1 MASTIAFKQIEKFA
15 YRITRQTNIRH
26 LNWSK
31 TFRDRVESEI
41 ITPLDDSCPALIS
54 NAFSSYDTAVNCE
67 DQVAIVI
74 QRSEK
79 TEELE
84 QADSVRDNT
93 WLGIKTMAESLQRI
107 GTAEQKAAA
116 KRFLSSADTHNI
128 GISQRYEDE
137 TEHLRQFIQQCE
149 GSLATDVE
157 TLGLTSLIAQLKTEN
172 EAVHQI
178 IVERNTEASAADPTA
193 MQTARTDVD
202 DLYKQLVMII
212 NAFAIAEWEQG
223 QSPYD
228 TAIDRINADID
239 YYDKHVFQKESKK
252 KDDGQGG
259 GGEGSSDSD
268 DQGDDSGDQG
278 GGGGDQTQ
286 GYALTISTS
295 GTGSATVTS
304 NGSSISSGTAL
315 AEDAEVEIGITP
327 AAGNTPTASVNGSD
341 IELSESGGVYTG
353 NFAMPGQASTLVIN
367 TGTSGN
373 NSSPDGLDK
382 D

>member
-1 MASTIAFKQIEKFA
+1 MASTIAFK
-15 YRITRQTNIRH
+15 R
-26 LNWSK
+26 
-31 TFRDRVESEI
+31 
-41 ITPLDDSCPALIS
+41 
-54 NAFSSYDTAVNCE
+54 
-67 DQVAIVI
+67 
-74 QRSEK
+74 
-79 TEELE
+79 
-84 QADSVRDNT
+84 
-93 WLGIKTMAESLQRI
+93 
-107 GTAEQKAAA
+107 
-116 KRFLSSADTHNI
+116 
-128 GISQRYEDE
+128 
-137 TEHLRQFIQQCE
+137 
-149 GSLATDVE
+149 
-157 TLGLTSLIAQLKTEN
+157 
-172 EAVHQI
+172 
-178 IVERNTEASAADPTA
+178 
-193 MQTARTDVD
+193 
-202 DLYKQLVMII
+202 
-212 NAFAIAEWEQG
+212 
-223 QSPYD
+223 
-228 TAIDRINADID
+228 
-239 YYDKHVFQKESKK
+239 
-252 KDDGQGG
+252 G